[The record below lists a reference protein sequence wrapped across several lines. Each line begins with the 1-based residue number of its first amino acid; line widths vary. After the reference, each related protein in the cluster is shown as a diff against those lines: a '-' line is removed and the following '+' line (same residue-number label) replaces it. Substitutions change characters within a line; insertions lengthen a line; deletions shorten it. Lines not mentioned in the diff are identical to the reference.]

1 MQVIHPAEGIRVFAD
16 AGLILFW
23 QVDYCSNNIRLVL
36 LMQTASTHCS
46 LACERA
52 CAVRSVLEPLNS
64 GGYWVQRGHP
74 PTPQSFLLPALPS
87 SLLNSSSGFLP
98 PWRLEK
104 RPLTTAAVLFYFAWT
119 VKTWTWAVKTSPPV
133 HFRRSTPALSQASAL
148 CRFYNSRRQSM
159 WYLSSWLT
167 GGPGRLGFPECFSLI
182 ESLLRPLPVAA
193 VVNAQAQ
200 AGNWMK
206 LQSKAGSST
215 T

>member
-74 PTPQSFLLPALPS
+74 PVFSPPRTSFLSSQQLLWLPS
-87 SLLNSSSGFLP
+87 SLAFREEAINYSRCTFLFCLNCKNMNLSCENIPACALQKKYTSFESGVGFVPLLQQQKAEYVIFIQLAYRTAWSTWFPRMLLSDWKP
-98 PWRLEK
+98 P
-104 RPLTTAAVLFYFAWT
+104 P
-119 VKTWTWAVKTSPPV
+119 SPPCGCCGEC
-133 HFRRSTPALSQASAL
+133 T
-148 CRFYNSRRQSM
+148 
-159 WYLSSWLT
+159 
-167 GGPGRLGFPECFSLI
+167 GPG
-182 ESLLRPLPVAA
+182 
-193 VVNAQAQ
+193 
-200 AGNWMK
+200 W
-206 LQSKAGSST
+206 
-215 T
+215 